1 MRSWKRTHLLGFPVS
16 VFKFFLLLLTQYG
29 LSSGKKDATYT
40 LRVMI
45 TLPTFWLCL
54 AELSER
60 ATEIHPAIDVD
71 LCPEGKYFSH
81 QFCLECP
88 PGH

>member
-1 MRSWKRTHLLGFPVS
+1 
-16 VFKFFLLLLTQYG
+16 
-29 LSSGKKDATYT
+29 
-40 LRVMI
+40 MI
-45 TLPTFWLCL
+45 SLFIFRLCL

-60 ATEIHPAIDVD
+60 TTEIHPGKDVD